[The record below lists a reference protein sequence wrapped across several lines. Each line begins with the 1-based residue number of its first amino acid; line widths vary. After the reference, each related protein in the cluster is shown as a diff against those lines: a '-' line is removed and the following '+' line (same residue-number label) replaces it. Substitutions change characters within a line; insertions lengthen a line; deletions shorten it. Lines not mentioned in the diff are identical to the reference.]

1 MFQST
6 TTLGTALF
14 LVLSVGSAVAA
25 EKSTA
30 TPPPAAPLTAASPD
44 ASATALATTTKAP
57 LDLTTLKVGQ
67 QIDVADIP
75 ALRNI
80 IPGGTEVHY
89 IGNEYGLNGYFLSK
103 DKTGK
108 VLYITPDNQGIIDGM
123 IYSGDGSPTTLQQ
136 LSRLKDAGFD
146 PTPFIG
152 KPSDT
157 TAQTSQA
164 TTTPTPP
171 TSATIAPSNAATS
184 QPAVTQPMQQATKN
198 PSDTKSP
205 GEMLWQET
213 SNASWIAFGNTNAP
227 QLTVFM
233 DRGCNE
239 CMNFFRTI
247 YPLTQSNKLYLR
259 VIPVTVIDP
268 KNTTI
273 TANVLGSPSPAAAW
287 VAVANGQTIPQP
299 ANISEQIGDAIK
311 ANNTLFFRWKL
322 PGTPYLIY
330 RDATQTKVKV
340 LIGEPEK
347 LQTLLTDMGIH

>member
-1 MFQST
+1 MFRST
-6 TTLGTALF
+6 TALGTALF
-14 LVLSVGSAVAA
+14 LMLSVGSAVAA

-30 TPPPAAPLTAASPD
+30 TPAAPPTAASPN
-44 ASATALATTTKAP
+44 ASATAMATPTKAP
-57 LDLTTLKVGQ
+57 LDLTGLKVGQ
-67 QIDVADIP
+67 QINVADIP

-80 IPGGTEVHY
+80 IPGGTEVRY

-146 PTPFIG
+146 PAPFIG

-164 TTTPTPP
+164 TTPPPTP
-171 TSATIAPSNAATS
+171 ATVAPSIAAAS
-184 QPAVTQPMQQATKN
+184 QPAATQPMQQATK
-198 PSDTKSP
+198 PTSDTKSP

-213 SNASWIAFGNTNAP
+213 NNASWIAFGNTNAP

-330 RDATQTKVKV
+330 RDATQSKVKV
-340 LIGEPEK
+340 LIGEPDNLK
-347 LQTLLTDMGIH
+347 TLLTELGIG